1 MRMVVM
7 MVVMIIM
14 VMVTMVMMMLTL
26 MKIMVMA
33 MNTMSI
39 LRITLF
45 PELSPLETACWWMC
59 KAASLKAI
67 SYFNSGANRS

>member
-1 MRMVVM
+1 MRMM
-7 MVVMIIM
+7 MMELTLIM
-14 VMVTMVMMMLTL
+14 VMVTMVMMIL
-26 MKIMVMA
+26 MIIMVMA
-33 MNTMSI
+33 MTTMSI
-39 LRITLF
+39 SWITLF

>member
-1 MRMVVM
+1 MRMVM
-7 MVVMIIM
+7 MELTIIV
-14 VMVTMVMMMLTL
+14 VMVTMMMLMLMIIMMMVETT
-26 MKIMVMA
+26 K
-33 MNTMSI
+33 SI
-39 LRITLF
+39 SRITLF

>member
-14 VMVTMVMMMLTL
+14 VMVIMVMMMLVI
-26 MKIMVMA
+26 IMLMA
-33 MNTMSI
+33 MTTMSI
-39 LRITLF
+39 SGITLF
-45 PELSPLETACWWMC
+45 PELSPLDTACWWMC
-59 KAASLKAI
+59 RAASLKAI

>member
-1 MRMVVM
+1 MIIIINGDN
-7 MVVMIIM
+7 IIM
-14 VMVTMVMMMLTL
+14 VMMTMVMMMLLT
-26 MKIMVMA
+26 IMVIVMT
-33 MNTMSI
+33 TMSI
-39 LRITLF
+39 SRITLF